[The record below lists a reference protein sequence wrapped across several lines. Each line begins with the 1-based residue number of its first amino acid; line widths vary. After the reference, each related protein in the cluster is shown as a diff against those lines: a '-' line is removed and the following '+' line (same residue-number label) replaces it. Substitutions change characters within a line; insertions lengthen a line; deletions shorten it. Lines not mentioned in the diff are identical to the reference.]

1 MTQPR
6 KTKHVRVRR
15 EFLVKK
21 IQEWHVSIPADH
33 DTEEWTDND
42 LAGFDQF
49 VCDQGELVLET
60 YTTIDD
66 DQLETSMMTKG
77 ENL

>member
-1 MTQPR
+1 MNQPR
-6 KTKHVRVRR
+6 ETKHMRVRR

-21 IQEWHVSIPADH
+21 IQEWHVQVPVDY
-33 DTEEWTDND
+33 DTEEWMAND

-49 VCDQGELVLET
+49 VCDRGEVVLET

-66 DQLETSMMTKG
+66 DQLETTVMTEG